1 MKAKQIGSLVLIIIM
16 IFSMLAAFF
25 TTIEEPARIKKDF
38 NTLKDALKL
47 VPSSPFLVQF
57 ASVENIKG
65 TELER
70 LIRDLGALPP
80 YEQYRAIVTKAL
92 IADYLDRSWVELH
105 EVNQR
110 AVKLNYT
117 STYSYQDLEVKIT
130 PQGLAIVTETSPII
144 FGYPERVEETVDLML
159 NNTNWSAYQTFLP
172 LMERSRLNANF
183 ALIRTQAAHVYDAY
197 YIGTS
202 YAGTGS
208 YQFEAVLHLNSSA
221 NESDLNEFKSNL
233 LSRELYAKPRNF
245 TNYIVNFEL
254 DYAMVN
260 ATGSFQA
267 VMREFEDLAR

>member
-1 MKAKQIGSLVLIIIM
+1 MKAKQMGALILIIIM

-25 TTIEEPARIKKDF
+25 TTTEEPVRIKKDF
-38 NTLKDALKL
+38 NTLKNALKL

-110 AVKLNYT
+110 EVKLNYT
-117 STYSYQDLEVKIT
+117 STYSYHDLEVKIT

-144 FGYPERVEETVDLML
+144 FGFSGRVNETMDLML

-172 LMERSRLNANF
+172 LMARSRLNADF
-183 ALIRTQAAHVYDAY
+183 ALIRTQAPYVYDAY

-202 YAGTGS
+202 YAGKNS
-208 YQFEAVLHLNSSA
+208 YQFEAVLHLNRSA
-221 NESDLNEFKSNL
+221 NESDLNGFKSNL

-245 TNYIVNFEL
+245 TYYIVNFEL
-254 DYAMVN
+254 DYAVVN